1 MVRTERNFLMN
12 PSWSEWWKAIFA
24 SKSFRNGPLNL
35 NEAGDFLKVPI
46 RVATRL
52 TLVPFLLIRESTGV
66 FYMGKNKGGVS
77 MLDVKL
83 LRNNFE
89 EVKQK
94 LQNRGE
100 DLGEFE
106 KFGELDKRRRTLI
119 VETEALKSQRNEVS
133 QEIAKLKREK
143 QDADAKIE
151 EMRVVGDRIKTLDIE
166 LKEIDEKLDTILMS
180 IPNIPHEST
189 PVGETEDDNV
199 EIRKWGE
206 VRDFDFEPKAHWDLG
221 TDLDILDFENA
232 AKVTG
237 SRFVFYKKLG
247 ARLERALIN
256 FMMDLH
262 SNEHGYEEM
271 LPPYMV
277 NRASMTGTGQ
287 LPKFEEDAFL
297 IEAEDYFLIPTAEVP
312 VTNYHRE
319 DILKAEDLPRK
330 YTAFSACFRSE
341 AGSAGRD
348 TRGLIRQ
355 HQFNKV
361 ELVQFVKPED
371 SYAALEKLTGN
382 AEEVLRRLELPY
394 RVLSMCTA
402 DLGFTAAK
410 KYDLEVWIPS
420 YNSYRE
426 ISSCS
431 NFESFQARRANIRF
445 RREPGSKPEYVH
457 TLNGSGLALG
467 RTVAAILE
475 NYQDADGSVR
485 IPKALQGYMGGVE
498 RIEAPTK

>member
-1 MVRTERNFLMN
+1 
-12 PSWSEWWKAIFA
+12 
-24 SKSFRNGPLNL
+24 
-35 NEAGDFLKVPI
+35 
-46 RVATRL
+46 
-52 TLVPFLLIRESTGV
+52 
-66 FYMGKNKGGVS
+66 

-83 LRNNFE
+83 LRNNFD

-166 LKEIDEKLDTILMS
+166 LREIDEKLDMILMS

-189 PVGETEDDNV
+189 PVGESEDDNV

-206 VRDFDFEPKAHWDLG
+206 VREFDFEPKAHWDLG

-485 IPKALQGYMGGVE
+485 IPKVLHGYMGG
-498 RIEAPTK
+498 IEKIELPK

>member
-1 MVRTERNFLMN
+1 
-12 PSWSEWWKAIFA
+12 
-24 SKSFRNGPLNL
+24 
-35 NEAGDFLKVPI
+35 
-46 RVATRL
+46 
-52 TLVPFLLIRESTGV
+52 
-66 FYMGKNKGGVS
+66 

-83 LRNNFE
+83 LRNNFD

-133 QEIAKLKREK
+133 QEIAKLKCEK

-166 LKEIDEKLDTILMS
+166 LREIDEKLDMILMS

-189 PVGETEDDNV
+189 PVGESEDDNV

-206 VRDFDFEPKAHWDLG
+206 VRAFDFEPKAHWDLG

-485 IPKALQGYMGGVE
+485 IPKVLQGYMGG
-498 RIEAPTK
+498 IEKIELPK